1 MSFVVGGTGNI
12 TQIEASSEDLN
23 LFMYEAE
30 APQIVCLWGKQ
41 REEDPQDIQLTIGFH
56 LRRFRAE
63 KPERRTIILKDFIY
77 FTFRK
82 RGRKGEREREKHQY
96 VVACGCLSHTP
107 NWGPGLQHR
116 HVP

>member
-82 RGRKGEREREKHQY
+82 RGRKGERGKETSM
-96 VVACGCLSHTP
+96 CGYLSHAP
-107 NWGPGLQHR
+107 HWGIGQQHR